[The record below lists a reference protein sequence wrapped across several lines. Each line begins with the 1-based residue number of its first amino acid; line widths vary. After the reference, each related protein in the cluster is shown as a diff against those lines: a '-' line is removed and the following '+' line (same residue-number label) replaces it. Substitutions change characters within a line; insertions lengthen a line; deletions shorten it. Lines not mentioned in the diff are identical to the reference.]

1 MPVIQHG
8 DQEIHLSHD
17 EEEKLNNFQVIT
29 TFPEESLPQIVKL
42 LQDHGWQLEP
52 ALSRYF
58 DGNWQENLNPPPVA
72 ARPHTPP
79 IPQRPSNPVT
89 PFMFGDTASLVPRLP
104 LVKRLPLDFKEKFRY
119 AGLDKRPEEFSTH
132 PALFLLVLLPKV
144 LFKIGTGIFTLLW
157 SIISFGFRTEGVNTN
172 HIHRVPESPSEN
184 VGSIHETLESI
195 FNGNTE
201 LSSLVSSKP
210 FNEVYD
216 ECEKEFKFLLVVC
229 LGDVETDEAGARD
242 ANSRLFLESILNDPS
257 TLQILR
263 EHSEN
268 LVIYMR
274 LAQDM
279 EMWSLTKQLKLR
291 YTPEC
296 LLIGNVLNSKDSVNG
311 ATRMSVLSRLK
322 VSTLRKFQNS
332 LKIIVERH
340 SAELIVSR
348 SEQEELR
355 MAREIKQ
362 MQDQAYQESLKQ
374 DQEKEQRRQAAEEEA
389 KLKREAELIKEM
401 EFKTTQTIQK
411 LRILSFCLEHLESLT
426 SSNITQEKH
435 ATLQIRTPNG
445 RRFVKKFTGVSTLE
459 YIYRVAKCFLFLDLE
474 SFNKDHVLQCMATKV
489 KEMAQDEDVLCFKDE
504 RNIEDLRIDSQ
515 PEELSQI
522 LQNELPKWST
532 PDYEVELDIDFEL
545 VTPFPRFKLPN
556 DKDVLIKDT
565 SQIWPNGSILVE
577 YLEDAEY
584 ESE

>member
-29 TFPEESLPQIVKL
+29 TFPEDSLPQIVKL

-79 IPQRPSNPVT
+79 VPQRPFDST
-89 PFMFGDTASLVPRLP
+89 PFLFGDSASLVPRLP
-104 LVKRLPLDFKEKFRY
+104 LVKRLPLDFKERFRY
-119 AGLDKRPEEFSTH
+119 AGLDKRPNEFNTH

-157 SIISFGFRTEGVNTN
+157 SIISFGFRTEGVNAS
-172 HIHRVPESPSEN
+172 HIHRVPDSPLEN
-184 VGSIHETLESI
+184 EESIHETLESI

-201 LSSLVSSKP
+201 LSSLVSPKS
-210 FNEVYD
+210 FNEVYE

-229 LGDVETDEAGARD
+229 LGDVGTDESSSRD
-242 ANSRLFLESILNDPS
+242 VNSRLFIESILNEPS
-257 TLQILR
+257 TLQLLR
-263 EHSEN
+263 ENSEN
-268 LVIYMR
+268 MVIYMR
-274 LAQDM
+274 SAQDM
-279 EMWSLTKQLKLR
+279 EMWSLCKQLRLR

-322 VSTLRKFQNS
+322 VGTLRKFQNS
-332 LKIIVERH
+332 LKVVIERH

-362 MQDQAYQESLKQ
+362 MQDQAYQESLRH
-374 DQEKEQRRQAAEEEA
+374 DQEKEQKRQAAEAEA
-389 KLKREAELIKEM
+389 KAKREAELIKEL
-401 EFKTTQTIQK
+401 EFKTTQTIQQ
-411 LRILSFCLEHLESLT
+411 LCILNFCLDNLEPLT
-426 SSNITQEKH
+426 SSTITQEKQ

-445 RRFVKKFTGVSTLE
+445 KRFVKKFNGASTLE
-459 YIYRVAKCFLFLDLE
+459 YIYKVAKCFLFLNLE
-474 SFNKDHVLQCMATKV
+474 NFNKDHVLKCMATKV
-489 KEMAQDEDVLCFKDE
+489 KEMAEDEAVLCFKDGC
-504 RNIEDLRIDSQ
+504 NIESLRTDSQ
-515 PEELSQI
+515 SEELHKI
-522 LQNELPKWST
+522 LQSELPKWSM
-532 PDYEVELDIDFEL
+532 PNREVDLDIDFEL

-556 DKDVLIKDT
+556 DKNALIKNT
-565 SQIWPNGSILVE
+565 QQIWPNGSILVE
-577 YLEDAEY
+577 YLEDAEQ